1 MSVRLCCSYA
11 QNFQRLPF
19 SLREKSKVDAG
30 NALKDGPCSSTLT
43 LTCFPSPPPLG
54 SSFFFTHT
62 IYTLSSGPLHSQM
75 VPPIS
80 SASHMVIPS
89 KLLSLSFFFHF
100 KSLYYFKVFA
110 YIEFWKC
117 TVLSFNIY
125 WVGQKVHLNFPHL
138 TENPNELFFLIGV

>member
-80 SASHMVIPS
+80 SASHMVVPS

-100 KSLYYFKVFA
+100 KIVFITLK
-110 YIEFWKC
+110 YLH
-117 TVLSFNIY
+117 T
-125 WVGQKVHLNFPHL
+125 LNFGNVQFWVL
-138 TENPNELFFLIGV
+138 TYIGLARKFIWIFPILQKIQMNFFF